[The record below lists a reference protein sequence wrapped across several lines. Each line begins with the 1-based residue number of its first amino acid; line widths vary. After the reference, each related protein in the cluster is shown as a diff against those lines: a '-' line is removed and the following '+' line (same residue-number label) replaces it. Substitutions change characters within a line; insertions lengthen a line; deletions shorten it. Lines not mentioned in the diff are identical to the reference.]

1 YTELNPHQ
9 EPVQLRFGQ
18 RKCPDLVLWILSR
31 DHKKRLWQ
39 RVSGA
44 VGRNMILFHRLQQRA
59 LSLCRGP
66 IHFINQNHLRKK
78 WPLMKNESLLF
89 TIENRIAKNIGG
101 EQIAG
106 ELNPL
111 KPQAERAGE
120 CVR

>member
-1 YTELNPHQ
+1 M
-9 EPVQLRFGQ
+9 LR
-18 RKCPDLVLWILSR
+18 ILSR

-44 VGRNMILFHRLQQRA
+44 VGRNMILFHRLQQGA

-78 WPLMKNESLLF
+78 WPLIKNESLLF

-101 EQIAG
+101 EQVAG

-111 KPQAERAGE
+111 KSKTERPGQR
-120 CVR
+120 VR